1 MSEVRYIDLKKM
13 VREKPGFENYQKLLS
28 FVKEKLDL
36 QVETIKYN
44 EVLLRKSGEKL
55 TLEELQKMV
64 MEHIN

>member
-13 VREKPGFENYQKLLS
+13 VREKPGFENYQKLLT

-36 QVETIKYN
+36 QVGTVKYN
-44 EVLLRKSGEKL
+44 EVLLRKNGDKL

-64 MEHIN
+64 MEHLN